1 MKKLLLIVDPLSSGH
16 SVQFEL
22 IESIAGQLKQYFEV
36 TIISIWI
43 DGAKLSR
50 LERNGINATSG
61 HRKSLTMDRVLTHL
75 NKNNESMLW
84 LESWLREG
92 LFNSNSE
99 ELNRIISTQNF
110 DFIINA
116 TNTVPVKSD
125 IWWIQGPPL
134 TNTLQDMSKD
144 NYLARL
150 AMVFGKI
157 IIPKI
162 DEKLVRKMKNSSVTL
177 IANAKYCY
185 DYYSS
190 KGLKLNGIVY
200 NTKGF
205 DDFHR
210 TTDSPSRDFVLTY
223 IGKETEIAPI
233 VEIAKR
239 GIKIIGFGS
248 KLPVGSK
255 LEAVKHL
262 IDYRGFVEK
271 SQLMNLYSNALFT
284 AFPFTNEPFGY
295 VPIESMACGTPVL
308 TYNKQ
313 GPAETVKHGETGWL
327 VNSQPEFIEV
337 AQRVWKEGKTEMS
350 PVKCVKRSEL
360 FTMKNSVKLLLK
372 FLQYN

>member
-22 IESIAGQLKQYFEV
+22 IESIASHLKQYFEV
-36 TIISIWI
+36 TIVSIWI
-43 DGAKLSR
+43 EGAKLSR
-50 LERNGINATSG
+50 LERDGINAISG
-61 HRKSLTMDRVLTHL
+61 HSKTLSIDRVLTHL
-75 NKNNESMLW
+75 KKNNESMLW

-99 ELNRIISTQNF
+99 ELNRIISVQNF

-125 IWWIQGPPL
+125 VWWIQGPPL

-150 AMVFGKI
+150 ALTFGKI
-157 IIPKI
+157 IMPKI
-162 DEKLVRKMKNSSVTL
+162 DEKLVRKTKNSSATL
-177 IANAKYCY
+177 IANARYCF
-185 DYYSS
+185 DFYSS
-190 KGLKLNGIVY
+190 KGLKLDGIVY

-205 DDFHR
+205 DDFHP

-255 LEAVKHL
+255 LEAIKQL
-262 IDYRGFVEK
+262 IDYKGFVEK
-271 SQLMNLYSNALFT
+271 SQLLDLYSNALFT

-313 GPAETVKHGETGWL
+313 GPGETVKDGETGWL
-327 VNSQPEFIEV
+327 VNSQREFIEM
-337 AQRVWKEGKTEMS
+337 AQQVWKEGKTGLS
-350 PVKCVKRSEL
+350 PINCMKRSEQ
-360 FTMKNSVKLLLK
+360 FATKKSVELLLT
-372 FLQYN
+372 FLRNT